1 MAKKQKSSGQLYKF
15 IEDRDIAEAT
25 KARKEYGDRG
35 QAGKGMIDADYDRRK
50 AAKERDEELVYQYG
64 KDAPKA
70 RNFGTDKQ
78 YSVSRTKTAR
88 ARKPKT
94 AK

>member
-1 MAKKQKSSGQLYKF
+1 MTKKQKSSGELYKF
-15 IEDRDIAEAT
+15 IEDRDFADYE
-25 KARKEYGDRG
+25 KAQKKFGDRG
-35 QAGKGMIDADYDRRK
+35 QAGKGMIEAEQDRRMK
-50 AAKERDEELVYQYG
+50 AEKRDKELVYQYG

-70 RNFGTDKQ
+70 RSFGTDKQ

-88 ARKPKT
+88 ARKPKA